1 MPSQPSPSRPARL
14 IAASERPPMM
24 MGTGSGRRGG
34 DDCFVK
40 VEEPAVEGDRLA
52 GQQLAHDGQAFI
64 HPQAPGRRV
73 HPADRDFV
81 AILAAY
87 PDAED
92 EPSGGE
98 PGDVGQL
105 AGHQDGMAQR
115 QQVHAAVDGQRGVK
129 HRQRRGLHEPVEPQA
144 GETDVVAA
152 ADVVDAFL
160 LGLRQECAGSLRALL
175 EQPGRRE
182 HADPGGYSRAA
193 PCLRWP
199 RRRGDYCPAVHVACF
214 LSFSSLRCDPGE

>member
-14 IAASERPPMM
+14 MAASERPPMM
-24 MGTGSGRRGG
+24 MGTGLGRRGR
-34 DDCFVK
+34 DDRFVK

-73 HPADRDFV
+73 HPAAGDFA

-129 HRQRRGLHEPVEPQA
+129 HRQRGGLHEPVEAQA
-144 GETDVVAA
+144 GDETDVVAA

-160 LGLRQECAGSLRALL
+160 LDLRQECAGSLRALL

-182 HADPGGYSRAA
+182 HADPDGASRAA
-193 PCLRWP
+193 PCLRC
-199 RRRGDYCPAVHVACF
+199 RRRGDYCPAVQLCALGHQRAGR
-214 LSFSSLRCDPGE
+214 LRDV